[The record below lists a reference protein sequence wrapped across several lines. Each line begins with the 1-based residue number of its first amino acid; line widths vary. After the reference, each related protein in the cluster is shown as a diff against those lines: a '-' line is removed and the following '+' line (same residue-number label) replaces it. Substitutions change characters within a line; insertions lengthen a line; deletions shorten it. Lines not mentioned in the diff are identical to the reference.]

1 MKTNYYMARMEEEM
15 QKIMNLKRPQH
26 HEAAEILFDLMEEY
40 PDLSDDAIFLKF
52 RLVLRRGHHKFSKE
66 IKERRGRKSTFE
78 LGKVKG
84 L

>member
-1 MKTNYYMARMEEEM
+1 MARMEEEM
-15 QKIMNLKRPQH
+15 QKIMTLKRPQMW
-26 HEAAEILFDLMEEY
+26 EAAEILYDIMEEY

-52 RLVLRRGHHKFSKE
+52 RLVLRRGHHKFSDE
-66 IKERRGRKSTFE
+66 IKARRGRKSTFE